1 MSLTPSPH
9 EPYGSLYKEPGRGT
23 MLIVYGLFLGSVM
36 AVITAPLGV
45 GLAHWMRHRTSAWLE
60 SHRRFQV
67 RTFWLGLAGGGLGLG
82 TWQLLGW
89 LQLPAATSWAFGYL
103 FFTACLVWMVGRCG
117 VGLHRLLANRPI
129 ANPASLAFGGTGVSL
144 KG

>member
-1 MSLTPSPH
+1 MSLTPPEIA
-9 EPYGSLYKEPGRGT
+9 EPLVKEPGRGT
-23 MLIVYGLFLGSVM
+23 ALIVYGLFLGSVM
-36 AVITAPLGV
+36 AVITAPIGV
-45 GLAHWMRHRTSAWLE
+45 TIAHLRRGRVAGWLD
-60 SHRRFQV
+60 SHLRFQI

-82 TWQLLGW
+82 IWQLLGW

-129 ANPASLAFGGTGVSL
+129 ANPASLAFGGAAVTLAG
-144 KG
+144 